1 MTKEDEI
8 RWNME
13 LNDIYMELVD
23 SPKKKVEIEG
33 DFSWRGE
40 GERVSYVPISEV
52 NNILEKHKKGG
63 L

>member
-8 RWNME
+8 LWDME
-13 LNDIYMELVD
+13 LNDIYTELID
-23 SPKKKVEIEG
+23 SPKRKVEIEG

-40 GERVSYVPISEV
+40 GERVSYIPISEV
-52 NNILEKHKKGG
+52 SNILEKHKKGR

>member
-8 RWNME
+8 LWDME
-13 LNDIYMELVD
+13 LNDIYTELID
-23 SPKKKVEIEG
+23 SPKRKVEIEG

-40 GERVSYVPISEV
+40 GERVSYIPISEV
-52 NNILEKHKKGG
+52 NNILEKHKKGR